1 MSKVFLTCDLNN
13 LSIVNGAPVC
23 SEWEYMTPMFPMFE
37 LTLPELSAVM
47 GATALFLAICYSG
60 RGLLKQLLSPAN
72 SD

>member
-47 GATALFLAICYSG
+47 GATALFFG
-60 RGLLKQLLSPAN
+60 NLLQRARIAQTTFIAR
-72 SD
+72 